1 MPKVVYLTRIP
12 SLFLYSLLFSLYING
27 LADELKKS
35 SCRVDLSVV
44 EKVIPGRLLADDTS
58 LFASDESDIKNSLDV
73 QSRWCNEWGLK
84 INVHKSGI
92 MHIRQKKMKRADVQ
106 YVIDMV
112 ERKTVA
118 GKKTSGARFSQC
130 KVEVGT

>member
-1 MPKVVYLTRIP
+1 M
-12 SLFLYSLLFSLYING
+12 YIR
-27 LADELKKS
+27 D
-35 SCRVDLSVV
+35 
-44 EKVIPGRLLADDTS
+44 
-58 LFASDESDIKNSLDV
+58 
-73 QSRWCNEWGLK
+73 
-84 INVHKSGI
+84 KSGI
-92 MHIRQKKMKRADVQ
+92 LHIRQKKMKRADVQ